1 MSPDLFGVFYFPK
14 YLCILYNIMKNK
26 FWKISSM
33 IMAPLS
39 VMMAIMSAAAQ
50 NWVGMLAWIIVSGIW
65 ILNVKLYWSE

>member
-1 MSPDLFGVFYFPK
+1 
-14 YLCILYNIMKNK
+14 MKNK
-26 FWKISSM
+26 FWKILSM

-39 VMMAIMSAAAQ
+39 VMMTIMSAAAQ